1 MMSLRITLLALTAC
15 LVTLPARGQ
24 RSSADSSF
32 ILLVVPESDT
42 TVTSSPVYRLSASTN
57 PGHKVTVNGK
67 PFRVYPSG
75 AFVGLLD
82 LQVGENAFTIVSMDE
97 TGKSVSKTFL
107 INRDR
112 PLTSTSPDTLAIE
125 DAMMEPFADTWLGE
139 GDILEVQAKG
149 TPGCVV
155 TFLNGNVMHEVPRS
169 EAGGLE
175 GVYRGTYRVTS
186 ADTEENRPIMFRI
199 EAKNGRSVTRRTWAR
214 VSFKTREFP
223 LVGVTKGDRVFL
235 DFGLADDRLGAAKL
249 AFIQAGI
256 RLTLTGKVGKRYRVK
271 LTDDQEAWI
280 PDDQVELQPP
290 GSLLPFSLTGN
301 WTVTGDEKYDNVSV
315 GLSAKLPYSSF
326 TESDPC
332 RIDVDVYGAVSN
344 SNWIIQPLASK
355 EIKSAYYSQVAK
367 QQFRITLEL
376 AHKQI
381 WGYQIGYKGNTLII
395 RVKRQPERL
404 KIKALTFVLDAGH
417 GGDNNGALGC
427 TGAKE
432 KDVNLAIVKH
442 LRDILDSKGA
452 RVILTRESDTSL
464 ASVDRIKKILSS
476 GADILVSIH
485 ANSVGLATNPEDTKG
500 TATFYKH
507 LCFRPLSMC
516 ILKQVVKTGLTSF
529 GNVGSFNFALNS
541 PTEIPNVLVE
551 TAYISHP
558 EDEMKLLDDDFRVNL
573 AKRIV
578 DGIED
583 FLDSCEE

>member
-1 MMSLRITLLALTAC
+1 MSLRITLLALTAC

-235 DFGLADDRLGAAKL
+235 DFGLANDRLGAAKL

-427 TGAKE
+427 TGARE

-464 ASVDRIKKILSS
+464 ASLDRIKKILSS

>member
-1 MMSLRITLLALTAC
+1 MMSLRITLLVLTAC
-15 LVTLPARGQ
+15 FVTLPARGQ

>member
-24 RSSADSSF
+24 RSSTDSSF

-175 GVYRGTYRVTS
+175 GVYRGIYRVTS
-186 ADTEENRPIMFRI
+186 ADTEENRPITFRI
-199 EAKNGRSVTRRTWAR
+199 EGKNGRSVTRRTWAR

-235 DFGLADDRLGAAKL
+235 DFGLANDRLGAAKL

-427 TGAKE
+427 TGARE

-464 ASVDRIKKILSS
+464 ASLDRIKKILSS